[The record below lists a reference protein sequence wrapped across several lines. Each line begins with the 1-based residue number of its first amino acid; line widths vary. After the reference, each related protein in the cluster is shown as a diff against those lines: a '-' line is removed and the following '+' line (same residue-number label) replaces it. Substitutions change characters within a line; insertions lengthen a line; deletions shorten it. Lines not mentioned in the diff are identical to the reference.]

1 MNFAEQT
8 LAILVIEAGHV
19 LIARVQGGADGTL
32 RAYNA
37 RTIRSWGTTKG
48 LGELYDGPTKDTI
61 LDARVPLILQ
71 PLSKVIYVLP
81 VSENAHWGV

>member
-1 MNFAEQT
+1 MHFEEPT

-19 LIARVQGGADGTL
+19 LIARVQGGSDGTL

-37 RTIRSWGTTKG
+37 RTIRTWGTEHG
-48 LGELYDGPTKDTI
+48 LGQLYTGPTSKTV

-71 PLSKVIYVLP
+71 PVGKVIYVLP
-81 VSENAHWGV
+81 VSENEKWGV